1 MSILI
6 LTYKQQTNFFKQSKQ
21 QKKMETT
28 NFINSL
34 KHADFESFILVMNA
48 YSSQYETRDLEI
60 ECSGFNT
67 NSGYVYLALENGI
80 TIASCFGNSV
90 EYLVTNN
97 RNGEECFFDTYKEAL
112 NYLNGEEEEEEEEEE
127 A

>member
-1 MSILI
+1 
-6 LTYKQQTNFFKQSKQ
+6 
-21 QKKMETT
+21 METT

-34 KHADFESFILVMNA
+34 KSADFESFILVLNA

-60 ECSGFNT
+60 EYSGFNT
-67 NSGYVYLALENGI
+67 NSGYVFLALENCI
-80 TIASCFGNSV
+80 TICSCFGNSV

-97 RNGEECFFDTYKEAL
+97 RNGEEYFFHTYKEAL
-112 NYLNGEEEEEEEEEE
+112 NFLKYGEEIDEESEE